1 MNFQYYETLMDK
13 SEKNLFFLIEKIIPQ
28 FTINELKIFFED
40 VAGKKDSSSNPIK
53 GFVEIGEDYDT
64 IGNVATLKTEQL
76 ETMYKFFISR
86 EVNNKLVV
94 KWRFYQYLKYIPDFV
109 IENIRIN
116 RTSDTEQFIDLIIE
130 LEDDKI
136 ILVICYDKLDLDNF
150 NEGIIKLNEFVKE
163 HKINPERVIF
173 ATNKSYRN
181 IPIDKPIDI
190 DNTAITPEL
199 WVEWLEQKCPFNGD
213 DLIIINNNDL
223 ELAGFNFISISDL
236 LDYIYEFSEGD
247 QVSIYK
253 QSGYFSENS
262 KGGVQNV
269 ELIWKGIMVKQI

>member
-40 VAGKKDSSSNPIK
+40 VAGKKDSNSNPIK
-53 GFVEIGEDYDT
+53 EFVEIGDDYDT
-64 IGNVATLKTEQL
+64 KGNIATLKTEQL
-76 ETMYKFFISR
+76 ELMYKFFISR
-86 EVNNKLVV
+86 EINNKLVV
-94 KWRFYQYLKYIPDFV
+94 KWRFYQYLKYIPDFI

-136 ILVICYDKLDLDNF
+136 ILVLCYDKLDLDNF
-150 NEGIIKLNEFVKE
+150 NQGIIKLNEFVKA

-173 ATNKSYRN
+173 AANKSYRN
-181 IPIDKPIDI
+181 IPIDKSIDI
-190 DNTAITPEL
+190 DNTSITPEL
-199 WVEWLEQKCPFNGD
+199 WIEWLEQKCPFNGD

-247 QVSIYK
+247 QVSIFR
-253 QSGYFSENS
+253 QSGYFSENN
-262 KGGVQNV
+262 KGVQNV
-269 ELIWKGIMVKQI
+269 ELIWKGIMLKHEF